1 MKEGEPKSKPEVLW
15 SLTQQGPPQPN
26 LLLYK
31 ETKKEYNT
39 SKLKQNPSSIVHAN
53 WQSGKRGV
61 VSMESIIIEQ
71 ERGAFMVL
79 FFWFVLLSFQVY

>member
-31 ETKKEYNT
+31 ETK
-39 SKLKQNPSSIVHAN
+39 
-53 WQSGKRGV
+53 
-61 VSMESIIIEQ
+61 
-71 ERGAFMVL
+71 ERI
-79 FFWFVLLSFQVY
+79 